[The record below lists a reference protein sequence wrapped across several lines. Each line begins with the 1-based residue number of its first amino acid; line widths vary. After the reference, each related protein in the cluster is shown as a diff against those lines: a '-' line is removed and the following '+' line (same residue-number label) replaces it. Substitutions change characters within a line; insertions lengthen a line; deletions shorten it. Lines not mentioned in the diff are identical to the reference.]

1 MRGYL
6 RHRGFGYLTAVV
18 VTAAVLLVRRFA
30 LGDLLGPDARLYL
43 FLFAV
48 MAAAWYGGLG
58 PGLLATA
65 LSGLAG
71 TYFFI
76 ERDGWSVAH
85 ASDRVRIV
93 TFLVAGVAV
102 SWFTEAM
109 YRGRVRATQQRE
121 SLRVTLQSIGD
132 AVITTDAEGRVTSLN
147 PVAVTLTG
155 WAQDEAAGRPLE
167 EVFRIVNERTRQTVG
182 SPAQKVLAV
191 GKVVGLA
198 NHTVLLARD
207 GTERPIDDSAAP
219 ICDAEGR
226 IRGVVL
232 VFRDVTERRRSEMAR
247 AQLAAIVESSED
259 AIISKDLKG
268 TIKSW
273 NRGAERLYGYAAEEV
288 VGRPLSILVPPDHP
302 DELPGIMER
311 LKRGE
316 RIDHF
321 ETVRVRKDGSRVDV
335 SLMISPVKN
344 GEGEITG
351 ASKIARDITTR
362 RRAEEALRQSEER
375 VRRLLLTEKQQS
387 IRLQEVAQ
395 AARTLNASHSL
406 DSVLRIITEEAR
418 RILGTHQ
425 SVSSLTVNGQWAQA
439 VNTVSFTDKYA
450 AWRAY
455 DAKPDGTG
463 IYRLVCRDN
472 KPLRLTQAELA
483 AHPAFLGFGKEVDKH
498 PPLRGW
504 LAVPFLGRD
513 GRNLGLLQVSDKL
526 DGGDFTEEDE
536 AILVQLAL
544 IASVAIENARLY
556 EELRQ
561 GDRRKDEFLATLAH
575 ELRNPLAPLRN
586 GLHIM
591 RLAGDDPAAVE
602 QARAMM
608 ERQLQQLVRL
618 IDDLLDVSRI
628 TRNKLILRKERA
640 DLATVLRNAVE
651 ISRPLIEAAGHE
663 LTVTLPNEPIP
674 VDADVTRLAQVFSNL
689 LNNAAKYTDRGGRV
703 WLTVEREG
711 SAAVVTVKDTGVG
724 IPAEHL
730 PHVFEM
736 FAQVDRS
743 LERSQGGL
751 GLGLAVVRRLVEL
764 HGGKVAAHS
773 EGPDKGSAFV
783 VRLPVSDGGP
793 AERQPPTAEGG
804 SKAAG
809 RQFKVLVVD
818 DNADTA
824 ASLSTMLR
832 IMGHDVCTAHDG
844 AQAVDAAAAYRP
856 DMVLLDIGL
865 PKLNGYEAAR
875 RIREQPWGK
884 DMKLIAL
891 TGWGQEEDRRR
902 AKEAGFDEHVVK
914 PVEPAALEQLLVTLC
929 PGPP

>member
-1 MRGYL
+1 MRGQV
-6 RHRGFGYLTAVV
+6 RQHGFGYLTAVV
-18 VTAAVLLVRRFA
+18 ATATVLLVRRFV
-30 LGDLLGPDARLYL
+30 LGDLLGPDASLYL

-65 LSGLAG
+65 LSSLAA
-71 TYFFI
+71 TYFFV
-76 ERDGWSVAH
+76 ERDGWSLTY

-93 TFLVAGVAV
+93 VFLVAGVAV
-102 SWFTEAM
+102 SWFSEAM
-109 YRGRVRATQQRE
+109 YRGRARANQQRE
-121 SLRVTLQSIGD
+121 SLRVTLRSIGD

-147 PVAVTLTG
+147 PVAVSLTG
-155 WAQDEAAGRPLE
+155 WTQDAAAGRPLE
-167 EVFRIVNERTRQTVG
+167 EVFRIVNERTRQTVEG
-182 SPAQKVLAV
+182 PVQKVLAV

-207 GTERPIDDSAAP
+207 GTECAIDDSAAP
-219 ICDAEGR
+219 IRDAEGR
-226 IRGVVL
+226 VRGVVL
-232 VFRDVTERRRSEMAR
+232 IFRDVSERRRLETAR

-259 AIISKDLKG
+259 AIIGKDLKG
-268 TIKSW
+268 TIRSW
-273 NRGAERLYGYAAEEV
+273 NRGAERLYGYTAEEV
-288 VGRPLSILVPPDHP
+288 VSRPLSLLVPPDHP

-316 RIDHF
+316 WVDHF

-335 SLMISPVKN
+335 SLMISPVRN
-344 GEGEITG
+344 GEGEIIG
-351 ASKIARDITTR
+351 ASKIARDITAR

-375 VRRLLLTEKQQS
+375 VRRLLATEKQRS

-395 AARTLNASHSL
+395 AARTLNGSHSL

-418 RILGTHQ
+418 RIIGTHQ

-439 VNTVSFTDKYA
+439 VNTVSLTDKYA
-450 AWRAY
+450 AWRGYA
-455 DAKPDGTG
+455 AKPDGTG

-483 AHPAFLGFGKEVDKH
+483 AHPAFRGFGKEAGNH

-504 LAVPFLGRD
+504 LAVPFIRRD
-513 GRNLGLLQVSDKL
+513 GGNLGLLQVSDKL
-526 DGGDFTEEDE
+526 DGGDFDEEDE
-536 AILVQLAL
+536 ATLVQLAL

-586 GLHIM
+586 SLQIM

-602 QARAMM
+602 QARTVM
-608 ERQLQQLVRL
+608 ERQLRQLVRL

-628 TRNKLILRKERA
+628 TRDKLKLRKERA
-640 DLATVLRNAVE
+640 ELALVVRNAVE
-651 ISRPLIEAAGHE
+651 ISRPLLEAAGHE
-663 LTVTLPNEPIP
+663 LTVTLPDEPIP

-689 LNNAAKYTDRGGRV
+689 LNNAAKYTDPGGRV
-703 WLTVEREG
+703 WLTVGREG
-711 SAAVVTVKDTGVG
+711 GDALVTVKDTGVG

-751 GLGLAVVRRLVEL
+751 GLGLTIVRRLVEM
-764 HGGKVAAHS
+764 HGGMVEAHS
-773 EGPDKGSAFV
+773 EGPGKGSTFV
-783 VRLPVSDGGP
+783 VRLPVSGGRP
-793 AERQPPTAEGG
+793 AERQSPAGAGEG
-804 SKAAG
+804 KAAG
-809 RQFKVLVVD
+809 RRCKVLVVD
-818 DNADTA
+818 DDEDTA
-824 ASLSTMLR
+824 ASLGTMLR
-832 IMGHDVCTAHDG
+832 MMGHDVRTAHDG
-844 AQAVDAAAAYRP
+844 AEAVDAAGSYRP
-856 DMVLLDIGL
+856 DLVLLDIGL

-884 DMKLIAL
+884 GMKLIAL

-902 AKEAGFDEHVVK
+902 AKEAGFDQHVVK
-914 PVEPAALEQLLVTLC
+914 PVEPAALEQLLVTVYHGS
-929 PGPP
+929 P